1 MQFTFR
7 PPNETDYSFY
17 SECFRNEEFKY
28 MLFGN
33 ERLIQDPR
41 DWFMNNNER
50 DLRYVVSLK
59 DNNERSRIGMVLF
72 LRRDNGQ
79 YTYLG
84 GIHPRYF
91 NSGLGGYASIAAIS
105 LFFDIY
111 PNISLS
117 TGIFKYN
124 TRSINLHMAI
134 GFTITNE
141 TTSEYDMELN
151 KDTFNNP
158 FVRQIRQN
166 IQVCVQS

>member
-28 MLFGN
+28 MLLGN
-33 ERLIQDPR
+33 GRLKHDPL
-41 DWFMNNNER
+41 DWFTHNNEQ
-50 DLRYVVSLK
+50 DLRYVISLK
-59 DNNERSRIGMVLF
+59 DKNENSRIGMVLF
-72 LRRDNGQ
+72 LLRDDGK
-79 YTYLG
+79 YAYLG

-111 PNISLS
+111 PNIPLL